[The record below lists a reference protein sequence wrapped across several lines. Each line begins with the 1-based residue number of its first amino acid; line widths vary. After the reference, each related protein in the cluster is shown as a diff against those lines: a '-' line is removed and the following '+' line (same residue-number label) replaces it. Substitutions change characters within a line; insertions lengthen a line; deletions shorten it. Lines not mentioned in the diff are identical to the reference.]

1 MQISNAMIDKLK
13 CDIPS
18 MELMDYI
25 GVVESLYLSDPT
37 LIDVPYHITDREP
50 TEEELEEI
58 RNCPFGFTMC
68 MGIFKDRYN
77 NGAITNRFTYKD
89 YIKHREIQDLIKHL
103 ELDVDK
109 FWLLILFIFDYCT
122 SRFYQGITMKLT
134 PLEQLTH
141 LLELI
146 SLSGDETT
154 FNIKSGKLKLE
165 IDNADTINFM
175 AEAIAK
181 HLNESDIQTLR
192 KLNDKEKED
201 ESTIIKESPFIA
213 YFANMFL
220 RFFSTQP
227 YIRAKRK
234 AGANHSKK
242 EMELVSLL
250 VYFTRLSKNESW
262 YCPEEKY
269 LKAYL
274 KQYKGY
280 KYSNNISNVYPE
292 FYY

>member
-1 MQISNAMIDKLK
+1 MQISNTMTDKLK

-18 MELMDYI
+18 MELMEYI

-50 TEEELEEI
+50 TEEELDEI

-77 NGAITNRFTYKD
+77 NGAITKSFTYKD
-89 YIKHREIQDLIKHL
+89 YIKHPKIQELIKHL

-109 FWLLILFIFDYCT
+109 FWFLILFVYDYCT

-146 SLSGDETT
+146 SLSGEETT

-192 KLNDKEKED
+192 SLNGKEQEG
-201 ESTIIKESPFIA
+201 ESIIIKESPFIA

-234 AGANHSKK
+234 AGANYSKK

-250 VYFTRLSKNESW
+250 VYFTKQSKNESW
-262 YCPEEKY
+262 FCPEEKY

-280 KYSNNISNVYPE
+280 KYPNNISNVYPE

>member
-1 MQISNAMIDKLK
+1 MIDKLK
-13 CDIPS
+13 YDIPS
-18 MELMDYI
+18 MELMSYI
-25 GVVESLYLSDPT
+25 EVVESLYIPEPT
-37 LIDVPYHITDREP
+37 PIDVPYHLSNRELTP
-50 TEEELEEI
+50 EEI
-58 RNCPFGFTMC
+58 AEFRNCPFGYTTC
-68 MGIFKDRYN
+68 MDIFKERYN
-77 NGAITNRFTYKD
+77 ENIIGNRFTYID
-89 YIKHREIQDLIKHL
+89 YIKDKDIQQLIQHL
-103 ELDVDK
+103 ELDADK

-122 SRFYQGITMKLT
+122 SRFFQSITMKLT

-146 SLSGDETT
+146 SLSGEETT

-192 KLNDKEKED
+192 SLNGKEQED

-262 YCPEEKY
+262 FCPEEKY

-280 KYSNNISNVYPE
+280 KYPNNISNVYPE

>member
-1 MQISNAMIDKLK
+1 MIDKLK
-13 CDIPS
+13 CDVPS
-18 MELMDYI
+18 MKLMGYI
-25 GVVESLYLSDPT
+25 GVVESLYLADPT

-58 RNCPFGFTMC
+58 RNSPFGFTMC
-68 MGIFKDRYN
+68 MGIFKERYN
-77 NGAITNRFTYKD
+77 NDIITNRFTYND
-89 YIKHREIQDLIKHL
+89 YIKNREIQELVNYL

-146 SLSGDETT
+146 SLSGNETT

-165 IDNADTINFM
+165 IDNVDTINFM

-192 KLNDKEKED
+192 NLNGKEQED
-201 ESTIIKESPFIA
+201 ESVIIKESPFIA

-220 RFFSTQP
+220 RFFSAQP

-250 VYFTRLSKNESW
+250 VYFTKLSKNESW

-280 KYSNNISNVYPE
+280 KYPNNISNVYPE

>member
-1 MQISNAMIDKLK
+1 MIEKLK
-13 CDIPS
+13 YDIDTIR
-18 MELMDYI
+18 LMDYI
-25 GVVESLYLSDPT
+25 QKIEAIYVPDPT
-37 LIDVPYHITDREP
+37 PIDTAFKKKKNEFTP
-50 TEEELEEI
+50 EELEEI
-58 RNCPFGFTMC
+58 QNRPFGFSIYMA
-68 MGIFKDRYN
+68 IFRIRYN
-77 NGAITNRFTYKD
+77 SGTIPCKFTYKD
-89 YIKHREIQDLIKHL
+89 YIKNKEIQELVKHL

-109 FWLLILFIFDYCT
+109 FWLLILFIFDYCN
-122 SRFYQGITMKLT
+122 SQFYQGVALKLT
-134 PLEQLTH
+134 PLEEMEK

-146 SLSGDETT
+146 SLSGDEMTLN
-154 FNIKSGKLKLE
+154 FKSGKLKLAIE
-165 IDNADTINFM
+165 NPDTINFM

-181 HLNESDIQTLR
+181 HLKESDAKTLR
-192 KLNDKEKED
+192 ELNGKEQED
-201 ESTIIKESPFIA
+201 ESVIIKESPFIA

-220 RFFSTQP
+220 RFFSTQS
-227 YIRAKRK
+227 YIKDKRK

-250 VYFTRLSKNESW
+250 VYFTKLSKNESW

-280 KYSNNISNVYPE
+280 KYPNNISNVYPE

>member
-1 MQISNAMIDKLK
+1 
-13 CDIPS
+13 
-18 MELMDYI
+18 
-25 GVVESLYLSDPT
+25 
-37 LIDVPYHITDREP
+37 
-50 TEEELEEI
+50 
-58 RNCPFGFTMC
+58 
-68 MGIFKDRYN
+68 
-77 NGAITNRFTYKD
+77 
-89 YIKHREIQDLIKHL
+89 
-103 ELDVDK
+103 
-109 FWLLILFIFDYCT
+109 
-122 SRFYQGITMKLT
+122 
-134 PLEQLTH
+134 
-141 LLELI
+141 
-146 SLSGDETT
+146 
-154 FNIKSGKLKLE
+154 
-165 IDNADTINFM
+165 M

-192 KLNDKEKED
+192 NLNGKEQED
-201 ESTIIKESPFIA
+201 ESIIIKESPFIA

-227 YIRAKRK
+227 YIRDKRK

-250 VYFTRLSKNESW
+250 VYFTKLSKNESW

-280 KYSNNISNVYPE
+280 KYPNNISNVYPE

>member
-1 MQISNAMIDKLK
+1 MIEKLK
-13 CDIPS
+13 YDIDTIR
-18 MELMDYI
+18 LMDYI
-25 GVVESLYLSDPT
+25 QKIEAIYVPDPT
-37 LIDVPYHITDREP
+37 PIDTAFKKKR
-50 TEEELEEI
+50 TEYTPEELEEI
-58 RNCPFGFTMC
+58 QNRPFGFSIYMA
-68 MGIFKDRYN
+68 IFRIRYN
-77 NGAITNRFTYKD
+77 SGTIPCKFTYND
-89 YIKHREIQDLIKHL
+89 YIKNKEIQDLIKHL
-103 ELDVDK
+103 KLDVDK

-141 LLELI
+141 LLEVI
-146 SLSGDETT
+146 SLSGEETT

-165 IDNADTINFM
+165 IDNANTINFI

-181 HLNESDIQTLR
+181 HLNESDNKTLR
-192 KLNDKEKED
+192 SLNGKEQED

-220 RFFSTQP
+220 RFFSAQP

-234 AGANHSKK
+234 AGANYSKK

-250 VYFTRLSKNESW
+250 VYFTRLSKNENW
-262 YCPEEKY
+262 FCPEEKY
-269 LKAYL
+269 LNAYL

-280 KYSNNISNVYPE
+280 QYPNNISNVYPE

>member
-18 MELMDYI
+18 MKLMNYI

-50 TEEELEEI
+50 TEKELEEI

-77 NGAITNRFTYKD
+77 NGAITNHFTYKD
-89 YIKHREIQDLIKHL
+89 YIKHQEIQDLIKHL

-220 RFFSTQP
+220 RFFSAQP

-250 VYFTRLSKNESW
+250 VYFTELSDNESW
-262 YCPEEKY
+262 FCPGEKY
-269 LKAYL
+269 LKSFL
-274 KQYKGY
+274 SQYKDH
-280 KYSNNISNVYPE
+280 KYPNNISNVYPE

>member
-13 CDIPS
+13 FDIPS

-37 LIDVPYHITDREP
+37 LIDVPYNITDREP
-50 TEEELEEI
+50 SEEELDEI

-68 MGIFKDRYN
+68 MGIFMDRYN
-77 NGAITNRFTYKD
+77 NGTITNRFTYKD
-89 YIKHREIQDLIKHL
+89 YIKHQEIQDLIKHL

-175 AEAIAK
+175 AEAITK

-192 KLNDKEKED
+192 SLNGKEQED

-213 YFANMFL
+213 YFANMYL
-220 RFFSTQP
+220 RFFSTQS

-250 VYFTRLSKNESW
+250 V
-262 YCPEEKY
+262 
-269 LKAYL
+269 
-274 KQYKGY
+274 
-280 KYSNNISNVYPE
+280 
-292 FYY
+292 

>member
-1 MQISNAMIDKLK
+1 
-13 CDIPS
+13 
-18 MELMDYI
+18 
-25 GVVESLYLSDPT
+25 
-37 LIDVPYHITDREP
+37 
-50 TEEELEEI
+50 
-58 RNCPFGFTMC
+58 
-68 MGIFKDRYN
+68 
-77 NGAITNRFTYKD
+77 
-89 YIKHREIQDLIKHL
+89 
-103 ELDVDK
+103 
-109 FWLLILFIFDYCT
+109 
-122 SRFYQGITMKLT
+122 MKLT

-181 HLNESDIQTLR
+181 HLNESNIQTLR
-192 KLNDKEKED
+192 ELNGKEKED
-201 ESTIIKESPFIA
+201 ESVIIKESPFIA

-220 RFFSTQP
+220 RFFSTQS
-227 YIRAKRK
+227 YIRDKRK

-250 VYFTRLSKNESW
+250 VYFTKLSKNESW

-280 KYSNNISNVYPE
+280 KYPNNISNVYPE